1 MKEVIL
7 DGKRCGEKK
16 ETCAALALAC
26 GFPEDCGHNL
36 DALYDLLTASGED
49 IRITVL
55 EQYALAEKLGEDY
68 TRRLFRML
76 RDAGRE
82 NPHITVRFGRMEYGK
97 GRSEDMT
104 VENANTFGNE
114 LEQRLLLRYS
124 PIALKL
130 LYSEEEIPEGTIRPV
145 EDEGNRL
152 AMCQAFALVR
162 RNRKAYT
169 MLKDDHW
176 CVWPLVSYKMC
187 PLEEEDYTYMGTK
200 FFMKDPQRGVRFLK
214 EEYPFLKDK
223 APIGFSIAPLRSCTF
238 VPDLVCIYCTPA
250 QIRSLM
256 MATKYITGDM
266 LDLTL
271 DPVDSCVHSTIPVL
285 NGKDFNI
292 TFPDPGEYERGLT
305 DENEVMFTLR
315 AERLEELVESLKL
328 FDKIGMSFQKL
339 KMEMSMNFPRPPFY
353 EEMFK
358 KWGLASGP
366 LWGQKGPAK
375 KIE

>member
-1 MKEVIL
+1 MKKYEL
-7 DGKRCGEKK
+7 DGRLCLDK
-16 ETCAALALAC
+16 EDFCLRLIALLH
-26 GFPEDCGHNL
+26 FPDYCGHNL
-36 DALYDLLTASGED
+36 DALYDCLTTLPEAAELTVTHFDSLEKRLGSWGRRLRKMLLDAADGVRLLVSLPEAEEPTAAEVNALGS
-49 IRITVL
+49 TL
-55 EQYALAEKLGEDY
+55 EQE
-68 TRRLFRML
+68 
-76 RDAGRE
+76 
-82 NPHITVRFGRMEYGK
+82 
-97 GRSEDMT
+97 
-104 VENANTFGNE
+104 
-114 LEQRLLLRYS
+114 LLLRYS

-130 LYSEEEIPEGTIRPV
+130 LWSEEDIPEGTVRPWAA
-145 EDEGNRL
+145 EGRRL

-176 CVWPLVSYKMC
+176 CVWPLVGYKLC
-187 PLEEEDYTYMGTK
+187 PLEDEDYTYMGTK
-200 FFMKDPQRGVRFLK
+200 FFVKDPQRGVRFLR
-214 EEYPFLKDK
+214 EEYPMLKGE
-223 APIGFSIAPLRSCTF
+223 APIGFAIAPLRSASF
-238 VPDLVCIYCTPA
+238 VPDAVTIYCNPA
-250 QIRSLM
+250 QIRSLL
-256 MATKYITGDM
+256 MAAKFTTGNM
-266 LDLTL
+266 LPLNL